1 MLNVFYLI
9 SIILGISGQN
19 IVKKPYTQKTNGG
32 GIFFFNALVSMT
44 ALLFF
49 VFTSSKL
56 HFDLAIAPYVIGF
69 ATTYSVASIFSILS
83 IANGSLSLTSLCTSF
98 SLMIPTFYGLIFL
111 KDAIGLGFVPG
122 LILLAI
128 SLFLIN
134 KPDKNARVSVKWLIF
149 VLLAFLG
156 NGMCTVMQNMQQRA
170 FDGAYKSEF
179 MILSYAMVA
188 AVMLSI
194 ALLKDRK
201 NLKQHVKAGWY
212 VAPICGALNGMV
224 NLFVMIL
231 SARMAVS
238 LMFPLISAGGLVV
251 TYLVS
256 RFVYKEKLTK
266 LQFAGFVLGAAAVVL
281 LNIK

>member
-1 MLNVFYLI
+1 MLNVFYLV

-19 IVKKPYTQKTNGG
+19 IVKKPYTKKTNGEG
-32 GIFFFNALVSMT
+32 VYFFNALVSAA

-49 VFTSSKL
+49 AVTSSNL
-56 HFDLAIAPYVIGF
+56 CFDLSFVPYALGF
-69 ATTYSVASIFSILS
+69 AATYSVASIFSILA
-83 IANGSLSLTSLCTSF
+83 IANGSLSLTSLFNSF

-111 KDAIGLGFVPG
+111 KDAIGVGFIPG
-122 LILLAI
+122 MLLLAV

-134 KPDKNARVSVKWLIF
+134 KPDNNARFSFKWIVF
-149 VLLAFLG
+149 VLLSFFG
-156 NGMCTVMQNMQQRA
+156 NGMCTVVQNMQQRA
-170 FDGAYKSEF
+170 FNGAFKSEF
-179 MILSYAMVA
+179 MIVSYAMVT
-188 AVMLSI
+188 AVMLTM

-201 NLKQHVKAGWY
+201 SIKLHAKAGWY
-212 VAPICGALNGMV
+212 IAPACGVMNGMV

-256 RFVYKEKLTK
+256 RFGYKEKLTK
-266 LQFAGFVLGAAAVVL
+266 SQFIGFVLGAAAVVF
-281 LNIK
+281 LNIR

>member
-19 IVKKPYTQKTNGG
+19 IVKKPYTKKTNGG
-32 GIFFFNALVSMT
+32 GVYFFNTLVSAT

-49 VFTSSKL
+49 ALTSSEL
-56 HFDLAIAPYVIGF
+56 HFDFSIVPYAIGF
-69 ATTYSVASIFSILS
+69 AATYSVASIFSILA

-111 KDAIGLGFVPG
+111 KDAIGLGFVSG

-188 AVMLSI
+188 VVMLSM
-194 ALLKDRK
+194 ALFKDRK
-201 NLKQHVKAGWY
+201 NLKLHVKAGWY

>member
-1 MLNVFYLI
+1 MLNVFYLV

-19 IVKKPYTQKTNGG
+19 IVKKPYTKRTNGQ
-32 GIFFFNALVSMT
+32 GIYFFNTLVSMT

-49 VFTSSKL
+49 ALTSPEL
-56 HFDLAIAPYVIGF
+56 HFDLSIIPYAIGF
-69 ATTYSVASIFSILS
+69 AATYSVASIFSILA

-111 KDAIGLGFVPG
+111 KDPIGFGLIPG
-122 LILLAI
+122 LILLAV

-134 KPDKNARVSVKWLIF
+134 KPDKNAKFSVKWIVF

-156 NGMCTVMQNMQQRA
+156 NGMCTVMQNVQQRA
-170 FDGAYKSEF
+170 FAGAYKSEF

-188 AVMLSI
+188 LVMLTM
-194 ALLKDRK
+194 ALLKERGNIRLYAK
-201 NLKQHVKAGWY
+201 TGWY
-212 VAPICGALNGMV
+212 IAPICGALNGMV

-238 LMFPLISAGGLVV
+238 LMFPLISAGGLMV

-256 RFVYKEKLTK
+256 RFVYQEKLTK
-266 LQFAGFVLGAAAVVL
+266 LQFIGFVLGLTAVVF
-281 LNIK
+281 LNIS